1 MNISTATEQK
11 TEQPSAPLPPLL
23 RLSRRATTFLF
34 LTLCAL
40 QIFYI
45 AGSRQ
50 NFLTSNIQ
58 LILKLLCFNSI
69 PLFFFSLISIIS
81 TVYFALKLKKFTI
94 LLNMFFFILTL
105 LISIITVF
113 LSLSINTLS
122 EGLEF

>member
-1 MNISTATEQK
+1 MNIPATTEQK
-11 TEQPSAPLPPLL
+11 TEQSSGHLPPLL

-34 LTLCAL
+34 LTQSAL

-58 LILKLLCFNSI
+58 LILKLLCLNSI
-69 PLFFFSLISIIS
+69 ILFFFSLIAIIS
-81 TVYFALKLKKFTI
+81 TVYFAIKLKKFSI
-94 LLNMFFFILTL
+94 LLNLIFFILTL
-105 LISIITVF
+105 IISTFAVF